1 MSILI
6 LNIRRDN
13 MKSKIETITIELRT
27 DYAYQLALFLGVQDI
42 EDTSYIINKYNLN
55 MNKDEVDDILQN
67 LFNKLCC
74 ELELEM

>member
-1 MSILI
+1 
-6 LNIRRDN
+6 
-13 MKSKIETITIELRT
+13 MKNKIETITIELRT

-42 EDTSYIINKYNLN
+42 EDTSDIINKYNLN

>member
-1 MSILI
+1 MSE
-6 LNIRRDN
+6 
-13 MKSKIETITIELRT
+13 KIETLTIELRA
-27 DYAYQLALFLGVQDI
+27 DYAYELALFLGIQDI

-55 MNKDEVDDILQN
+55 MDKNEMDGILQN

>member
-1 MSILI
+1 
-6 LNIRRDN
+6 
-13 MKSKIETITIELRT
+13 MKNEIETVTIELRT

-55 MNKDEVDDILQN
+55 INKDEVEDILQN